1 MLSSFKWNRRNR
13 RCAGLTLNLLV
24 AAPRT
29 GLKWA
34 HWCIRGGFNV
44 HYTPEKCVSLLN
56 HRSLMDVSDS
66 AVVSQS
72 DLIKLWLKQT
82 FLCFS
87 LQLNQVLLSLRTVN
101 FKMQDETQQCW
112 DPCLFA
118 VKGCKPETKWTKTQ
132 SKHNL
137 EQVCNCLWITG
148 WTGFQICLIMRWRV
162 GVAVATTHYTGK
174 YRKTIDVR
182 VRHIE
187 TLHPPNG
194 R

>member
-1 MLSSFKWNRRNR
+1 
-13 RCAGLTLNLLV
+13 
-24 AAPRT
+24 
-29 GLKWA
+29 
-34 HWCIRGGFNV
+34 
-44 HYTPEKCVSLLN
+44 
-56 HRSLMDVSDS
+56 MDMSDS

-87 LQLNQVLLSLRTVN
+87 LQLNQVLLGLRTVN
-101 FKMQDETQQCW
+101 FKLQDETPIKTQQCG

-148 WTGFQICLIMRWRV
+148 
-162 GVAVATTHYTGK
+162 
-174 YRKTIDVR
+174 
-182 VRHIE
+182 
-187 TLHPPNG
+187 
-194 R
+194 